1 MKLLM
6 ENWEKFLKEADTDD
20 DGYDD
25 ADELALAD
33 TAADLQD
40 LQTGNPEAEHS
51 PGEFKQGYEEVE
63 REIAELHDSLAD
75 KLSEYYYGLPDDDEE
90 VSIALKQ
97 KLSGLYKLLRGVVGD
112 Y

>member
-25 ADELALAD
+25 ADELAAIGHGELEA
-33 TAADLQD
+33 